1 MDGLFITKAK
11 GGDNN
16 SSPLSLK
23 GGNSLLVSTSKGMN
37 ISTDNSERNSDYSKQ
52 ASSSSSLSLKGTQI
66 TSGGVATNNV
76 GFMKKSIGDLKSPF
90 TPPLKGTQVSLG
102 AANNIGTGLPF
113 MKKSIGEMK
122 SPLSSTPPAIP
133 LLSTP
138 QLKGKDSFI
147 GAKVGSG
154 LPFKQKTID
163 EINTIMT
170 PDSISIDSDTSS
182 NDVVTINDK
191 TDAEK
196 FLSRQT
202 VESTDKKIGTGASFD
217 STVSFTPPQVR
228 YEPVFVDV
236 EIEVIDDPNS
246 SDVDDMDNY
255 SLQKDRNALGKQTTQ
270 PMNLWSGESFYGTS
284 SSRVYGIRSSKSGG
298 SSKSSRVT
306 KDRSDTVDDVKDSD
320 EIAVALEQKKIEQ
333 DNSRRIDDERR
344 IIEEKTRVANLF
356 ADAEAK
362 LAQQLKEMED
372 ERRQIKYE
380 LERVAQEK
388 VKAEKRALEL
398 ENTRAIEVRALEE
411 RLAEERSLTK
421 RKLKEEQDKY
431 LKLERAREMDVENIN
446 QLLEKRLDARIA
458 ELKKEQ
464 SSLVVGDGA
473 AGNLVLNNEDIAEI
487 VGNPNDL
494 STNSESA
501 SADDVS
507 DTLAADVEQLQIV
520 SLDDTE
526 FDLNGP
532 IDNQLSTS
540 QGESEMKYPFV
551 SLLRD
556 SSPYIVN
563 HRHSTIV
570 YHIPGDLISSSA
582 RFNSVMDDIS
592 LTYLFGMKIVI
603 VVGCRKQILGRLATS
618 TTTVDGYGQSRTLDI
633 RVTDAETLRI
643 VEEEAGYCRFEVER
657 MLNRCLRNKGA
668 DCNIVS
674 GCFITAKKFGIVDS
688 VDYEFTGYP
697 KTLQTD
703 RINKFHARNDVVLLT
718 PLGFT
723 KDGDAL
729 NVHSEALAAFTAGA
743 LEASKLVYFSSK
755 PMILRGS
762 IDAHSKQRLQMITRG
777 IATQIMSH
785 YGLSIDSKTGFPY
798 WGNDIHEM
806 ADSLD
811 SDQRSMILKIGWAVH
826 AIENGVERAHIIS
839 SEDGALL
846 EELFTARQGYGTCI
860 SQDDYEAPHVKDWN
874 DDLGIAYGLSEAGVV
889 KL

>member
-1 MDGLFITKAK
+1 M
-11 GGDNN
+11 
-16 SSPLSLK
+16 
-23 GGNSLLVSTSKGMN
+23 
-37 ISTDNSERNSDYSKQ
+37 
-52 ASSSSSLSLKGTQI
+52 
-66 TSGGVATNNV
+66 
-76 GFMKKSIGDLKSPF
+76 
-90 TPPLKGTQVSLG
+90 
-102 AANNIGTGLPF
+102 
-113 MKKSIGEMK
+113 
-122 SPLSSTPPAIP
+122 
-133 LLSTP
+133 
-138 QLKGKDSFI
+138 
-147 GAKVGSG
+147 
-154 LPFKQKTID
+154 
-163 EINTIMT
+163 
-170 PDSISIDSDTSS
+170 
-182 NDVVTINDK
+182 
-191 TDAEK
+191 
-196 FLSRQT
+196 
-202 VESTDKKIGTGASFD
+202 
-217 STVSFTPPQVR
+217 
-228 YEPVFVDV
+228 
-236 EIEVIDDPNS
+236 IDDPNS
-246 SDVDDMDNY
+246 SDDDDIDNY
-255 SLQKDRNALGKQTTQ
+255 YLQKDRKELGKQTTQ
-270 PMNLWSGESFYGTS
+270 PNLWSGESFYGTS
-284 SSRVYGIRSSKSGG
+284 SSRVYGIRSTKSGG
-298 SSKSSRVT
+298 SSQNSRE
-306 KDRSDTVDDVKDSD
+306 SD
-320 EIAVALEQKKIEQ
+320 EMEQKKIEQ
-333 DNSRRIDDERR
+333 ESSNRRRIDDERR
-344 IIEEKTRVANLF
+344 TIEEKTRVANLV
-356 ADAEAK
+356 ADAEAR

-372 ERRQIKYE
+372 ERRQIKSE
-380 LERVAQEK
+380 LERVAREK
-388 VKAEKRALEL
+388 MEVEKRALDL

-411 RLAEERSLTK
+411 RLAEERTLTK

-431 LKLERAREMDVENIN
+431 MELERAKKMDVEKIN
-446 QLLEKRLDARIA
+446 QLLEKRLDARLA

-464 SSLVVGDGA
+464 SSLVVRDNASTA
-473 AGNLVLNNEDIAEI
+473 AGNVVLNNEDIAEI

-494 STNSESA
+494 STNSEPV

-520 SLDDTE
+520 SLEDTD

-532 IDNQLSTS
+532 IDSPLSTS
-540 QGESEMKYPFV
+540 QGDSEMKYPFV

-603 VVGCRKQILGRLATS
+603 VVGCRKQILGRLQRTS
-618 TTTVDGYGQSRTLDI
+618 TTVDGYGQSRTLDI
-633 RVTDAETLRI
+633 RITDAETLRI

-674 GCFITAKKFGIVDS
+674 GCFITAKKFGIVDG

-729 NVHSEALAAFTAGA
+729 NVHSEALAAFCSGA

-762 IDAHSKQRLQMITRG
+762 IDAQSKQRLQMITRG

-798 WGNDIHEM
+798 WGNNIYEL
-806 ADSLD
+806 AD
-811 SDQRSMILKIGWAVH
+811 SDQRSMILKMGWAVH

-860 SQDDYEAPHVKDWN
+860 SQDDYEAPHGKDWN

>member
-1 MDGLFITKAK
+1 MK
-11 GGDNN
+11 
-16 SSPLSLK
+16 SPF
-23 GGNSLLVSTSKGMN
+23 T
-37 ISTDNSERNSDYSKQ
+37 TPP
-52 ASSSSSLSLKGTQI
+52 LKGTQI
-66 TSGGVATNNV
+66 SSAVANNIGPGLPSMKKSIGEVKSPFTQPPPPLKGTQVSPGAANNV
-76 GFMKKSIGDLKSPF
+76 GTGLPFMKKSIGEVKSPF
-90 TPPLKGTQVSLG
+90 TPSPPLKGTQVSPGAANNIGTGLPFMKKSIGEMKSPFTPPPPLKGTQVSLG
-102 AANNIGTGLPF
+102 AANNVWTGLPF

-246 SDVDDMDNY
+246 SDDDDMDNY

-306 KDRSDTVDDVKDSD
+306 KNRSDTVDDVKDSD

-344 IIEEKTRVANLF
+344 IIEEKTRVANLL

-494 STNSESA
+494 STNSEPA

-729 NVHSEALAAFTAGA
+729 NVHSEALAHSQQG
-743 LEASKLVYFSSK
+743 L
-755 PMILRGS
+755 LR
-762 IDAHSKQRLQMITRG
+762 H
-777 IATQIMSH
+777 
-785 YGLSIDSKTGFPY
+785 
-798 WGNDIHEM
+798 
-806 ADSLD
+806 
-811 SDQRSMILKIGWAVH
+811 RS
-826 AIENGVERAHIIS
+826 
-839 SEDGALL
+839 
-846 EELFTARQGYGTCI
+846 LFTSHR
-860 SQDDYEAPHVKDWN
+860 N
-874 DDLGIAYGLSEAGVV
+874 L
-889 KL
+889 

>member
-1 MDGLFITKAK
+1 M
-11 GGDNN
+11 
-16 SSPLSLK
+16 
-23 GGNSLLVSTSKGMN
+23 
-37 ISTDNSERNSDYSKQ
+37 
-52 ASSSSSLSLKGTQI
+52 
-66 TSGGVATNNV
+66 
-76 GFMKKSIGDLKSPF
+76 
-90 TPPLKGTQVSLG
+90 
-102 AANNIGTGLPF
+102 
-113 MKKSIGEMK
+113 
-122 SPLSSTPPAIP
+122 
-133 LLSTP
+133 
-138 QLKGKDSFI
+138 
-147 GAKVGSG
+147 
-154 LPFKQKTID
+154 
-163 EINTIMT
+163 
-170 PDSISIDSDTSS
+170 
-182 NDVVTINDK
+182 
-191 TDAEK
+191 
-196 FLSRQT
+196 
-202 VESTDKKIGTGASFD
+202 
-217 STVSFTPPQVR
+217 
-228 YEPVFVDV
+228 
-236 EIEVIDDPNS
+236 IDDPNS
-246 SDVDDMDNY
+246 SDDDGMDNY
-255 SLQKDRNALGKQTTQ
+255 YLQKDRKELGKQTTQ
-270 PMNLWSGESFYGTS
+270 PNLWSGESFYGTS
-284 SSRVYGIRSSKSGG
+284 SSRVYGKRSTKSGG
-298 SSKSSRVT
+298 SSQNSR
-306 KDRSDTVDDVKDSD
+306 DSD
-320 EIAVALEQKKIEQ
+320 EMERKKIEQ
-333 DNSRRIDDERR
+333 ESSNRRRIDDECRT
-344 IIEEKTRVANLF
+344 IEEKTRVANLI

-362 LAQQLKEMED
+362 LAQMED
-372 ERRQIKYE
+372 ERRQIKSE
-380 LERVAQEK
+380 LERVAREK
-388 VKAEKRALEL
+388 MEVEKRALDL

-411 RLAEERSLTK
+411 RLAEERTLTK

-431 LKLERAREMDVENIN
+431 LELERAKEMDVEKIN
-446 QLLEKRLDARIA
+446 QLLEKRLDARLA
-458 ELKKEQ
+458 ELKREQ
-464 SSLVVGDGA
+464 SSLVVRDDASTA
-473 AGNLVLNNEDIAEI
+473 AGNVVLNNEDIAEI

-494 STNSESA
+494 STNSEPV

-520 SLDDTE
+520 SLEDTD

-532 IDNQLSTS
+532 IDSPLSTS
-540 QGESEMKYPFV
+540 QGDSEMKYPFV

-603 VVGCRKQILGRLATS
+603 VVGCRKQILGRLQRTS
-618 TTTVDGYGQSRTLDI
+618 TTVDGYGQSRTLDI
-633 RVTDAETLRI
+633 RITDAETLRI

-674 GCFITAKKFGIVDS
+674 GCFITAKKFGIVDG

-729 NVHSEALAAFTAGA
+729 NVHSEALAAFCSGA

-777 IATQIMSH
+777 IATQIMAH

-798 WGNDIHEM
+798 WGNNIYEL

-811 SDQRSMILKIGWAVH
+811 SDQRSMILKMGWAVH

-860 SQDDYEAPHVKDWN
+860 SQDDYEAPHGKDWN